1 MVDYSTLADLLL
13 KKTTVLLRSHSHKKI
28 GEFAE
33 GEMFILKHL
42 SFTKG
47 KALPSDLAAAMNTS
61 SSRIAAILNSLE
73 RKGLVSREIDET
85 DRRRILVGL
94 TPAGQQ
100 LLQRKQKMLHDS
112 MEYLLRRLGEHD
124 SAEVLRLLD
133 RFIEIYGEMNAPE
146 HRCCDKGM

>member
-1 MVDYSTLADLLL
+1 MDYSTLADMLL
-13 KKTTVLLRSHSHKKI
+13 KKTMVLLRSHSHKKI

-42 SFTKG
+42 SFKKE
-47 KALPSDLAAAMNTS
+47 KALPSDLSAAMNTS

-73 RKGLVSREIDET
+73 RKGLISREIDET

-100 LLQRKQKMLHDS
+100 LLQEKQKMLHDN
-112 MEYLLRRLGEHD
+112 MECLLRRLGEHD
-124 SAEVLRLLD
+124 AAEVLRLLD
-133 RFIEIYGEMNAPE
+133 RFIEIYGEMNATE
-146 HRCCDKGM
+146 RRCCDKGL